1 MKKSTD
7 RSAADFLPKT
17 HSLTALR
24 AAAASCQGC
33 DLYQRATQ
41 TVFGEGPVRARIVFV
56 GEVPGDYEDRQGH
69 PFVGPAGR
77 LLDKAL
83 EEIAMD
89 RGDVYVT
96 NAVKHFKWEQVG
108 KRRKHKKPLASE
120 IRACHPW
127 LEAELAAIKPEV
139 VVCLGKTAAEAVL
152 ERPVQLRK
160 EQGSFVDGTNGAAVF
175 ITIHP
180 SAILRFQEPE
190 ERDREYERF
199 VAELRKV
206 KRRIAH

>member
-1 MKKSTD
+1 MKESTD

>member
-1 MKKSTD
+1 VKKSTD
-7 RSAADFLPKT
+7 RSAADFLPQT
-17 HSLTALR
+17 PSLTALR

-89 RGDVYVT
+89 RRDVYVT